1 MAVGVQALAELIL
14 AVMAEQTE
22 EAEKAQALGRAVAQ
36 WVAAA
41 EQLRLVN
48 AERLRM
54 CLVF

>member
-14 AVMAEQTE
+14 VGMAEQTE
-22 EAEKAQALGRAVAQ
+22 ETEPAQALEREVAQ